1 MTIATL
7 PVRVFNASYEDL
19 GPTTLDRA
27 IALVEVQGRAE
38 IIMVDENTTIRTM
51 GGREFFLPK
60 IIRLLTMRKVSFHY
74 APETWSKT
82 GVIKRDNATCAYC
95 GKHGNTVDHMLAKDL
110 GGKDEWMNTVAC
122 CVKCNGQKSNMTMEE
137 WGKPVLFDVFDEDRM
152 IPKKMYFRGDNPR
165 RKRKKDR

>member
-74 APETWSKT
+74 APETWSRD
-82 GVIKRDNATCAYC
+82 GVIKRDKGTCAYC
-95 GKHGNTVDHMLAKDL
+95 SKPGNTVDHVLAQSL
-110 GGKDEWMNTVAC
+110 GGRDDWMNTVAC
-122 CVKCNGQKSNMTMEE
+122 CQKCNGAKSNLTMEE
-137 WGKPVLFDVFDEDRM
+137 WGKPVLFEMTPDRM
-152 IPKKMYFRGDNPR
+152 IPQKMYFRSDKPR
-165 RKRKKDR
+165 RKSKKDR

>member
-60 IIRLLTMRKVSFHY
+60 IIRLLTMRKVSFHF
-74 APETWSKT
+74 APETWSKH

-95 GKHGNTVDHMLAKDL
+95 GKHGDTVDHILAKDL
-110 GGKDEWMNTVAC
+110 GGRDEWMNTVAA
-122 CVKCNGQKSNMTMEE
+122 CVKCNGQKSNLTMEE
-137 WGKPVLFDVFDEDRM
+137 WGKPVLFDMSEDRM
-152 IPKKMYFRGDNPR
+152 IPRKMYFRGENPR

>member
-1 MTIATL
+1 
-7 PVRVFNASYEDL
+7 
-19 GPTTLDRA
+19 
-27 IALVEVQGRAE
+27 
-38 IIMVDENTTIRTM
+38 M

-110 GGKDEWMNTVAC
+110 GGRDEWMNTVAC

-137 WGKPVLFDVFDEDRM
+137 WGKPVLFDMSEDRM
-152 IPKKMYFRGDNPR
+152 IPRKMYFRGDNPR